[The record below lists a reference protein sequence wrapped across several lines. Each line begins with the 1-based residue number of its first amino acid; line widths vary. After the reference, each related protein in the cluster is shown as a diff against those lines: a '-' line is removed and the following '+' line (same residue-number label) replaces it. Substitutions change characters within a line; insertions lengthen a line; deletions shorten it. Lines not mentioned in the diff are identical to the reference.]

1 MQTVATIS
9 KSTKQGVSVFYFVQ
23 TPCGE
28 FWMFG
33 GVSPKAIQFK
43 SMKELNAA
51 VMTWVNKYGYSFGDT
66 PVVKSLATT
75 TQVKQKS
82 QLPADLQADLW
93 ALQPTAA

>member
-1 MQTVATIS
+1 MQTIATIS

-66 PVVKSLATT
+66 PVVKSLATLT
-75 TQVKQKS
+75 TPVKQKS
-82 QLPADLQADLW
+82 DLPADIQADLW
-93 ALQPTAA
+93 ALPTVV

>member
-1 MQTVATIS
+1 MQTIATIS

-33 GVSPKAIQFK
+33 GNNPKSIQFK
-43 SMKELNAA
+43 SMKQLNTA

-66 PVVKSLATT
+66 PVVKSLANKS
-75 TQVKQKS
+75 QVKQES
-82 QLPADLQADLW
+82 LLPADLQADLW
-93 ALQPTAA
+93 ALPTVA

>member
-28 FWMFG
+28 YWMFG
-33 GVSPKAIQFK
+33 GITPKSVQFK

-75 TQVKQKS
+75 TKVTEKS
-82 QLPADLQADLW
+82 ELPADLQADLW
-93 ALQPTAA
+93 SLQPTAA

>member
-1 MQTVATIS
+1 MQTIATIS

-66 PVVKSLATT
+66 PVAKSLATT
-75 TQVKQKS
+75 QDKQKS
-82 QLPADLQADLW
+82 QLPADIQADLW